1 MAKRKSKKAAKEAKG
16 SDVLPAAGTTGGG
29 VSPNS
34 FESARGP
41 IVSKASTLAEAHG
54 IEDAEEPE
62 EDES

>member
-1 MAKRKSKKAAKEAKG
+1 MAKKKSKKSASDEKAA
-16 SDVLPAAGTTGGG
+16 VLPPAGTTDGG

-41 IVSKASTLAEAHG
+41 IVSKASTLADAHG
-54 IEDAEEPE
+54 IEDTEEPE